1 MISSNLIFILFFL
14 FHFSLCHTPIYLL
27 LFHFS
32 LIITDTFVEMCPFP
46 SYYRTVSALQLLITK
61 YDDLITK
68 SLMLTYCRITQI
80 IVIVVMD
87 IILSVANDVSINDDN
102 IVSEVY

>member
-1 MISSNLIFILFFL
+1 MILSNLIFILFFL

-27 LFHFS
+27 LFRFS
-32 LIITDTFVEMCPFP
+32 LIITDSFVEMCPFP
-46 SYYRTVSALQLLITK
+46 PYYRTMSALQLLITK

-68 SLMLTYCRITQI
+68 SLMLTYCRITYI
-80 IVIVVMD
+80 IVVMD

>member
-27 LFHFS
+27 LFRFS
-32 LIITDTFVEMCPFP
+32 LIITDSFVEMCPFP
-46 SYYRTVSALQLLITK
+46 PYYRTMSALQLLITK

-68 SLMLTYCRITQI
+68 SLMLAYCRITHII
-80 IVIVVMD
+80 IVMN

>member
-1 MISSNLIFILFFL
+1 MILSNLIFILFFL

-27 LFHFS
+27 LFRFS
-32 LIITDTFVEMCPFP
+32 LIITDSFVEMCPFP
-46 SYYRTVSALQLLITK
+46 PYYRTMSALQLLITK

-68 SLMLTYCRITQI
+68 SLMLTYYRITHI
-80 IVIVVMD
+80 IVVMD

>member
-32 LIITDTFVEMCPFP
+32 LIITDSFVEMCPFP
-46 SYYRTVSALQLLITK
+46 PYYRTMSALQLLITK

>member
-14 FHFSLCHTPIYLL
+14 LHLSLCHTPIYLL
-27 LFHFS
+27 LFRFS
-32 LIITDTFVEMCPFP
+32 LIITDSFVEMCPFP
-46 SYYRTVSALQLLITK
+46 PYYRTMSALQLLITK

-68 SLMLTYCRITQI
+68 SLMLTYCRITHII
-80 IVIVVMD
+80 IVMN